1 MPVYALNRKLVFPPP
16 HLSEPSGMLALG
28 GDLSPDRL
36 VLAYSSGI
44 FPWYGS
50 DLPIL
55 WYSPDPR
62 YVLEP
67 LAAHIPRSL
76 RKTMRR
82 GQFEVNFDT
91 RFGEVMR
98 RCAETPR
105 PDQDATW
112 ITEDMILGY
121 ERLHALGLAHSIETF
136 EAGRLVGGLYGVSIG
151 GMFFGES
158 MFTEVPDASKVAFAT
173 LVAWLPTVGV
183 ELVDCQVH
191 TNHLARFG
199 AEAWP
204 RIRYLAELEK
214 HLRKPTLRGTWTP
227 YAASAR
233 ALQRGS
239 A

>member
-1 MPVYALNRKLVFPPP
+1 
-16 HLSEPSGMLALG
+16 MLALG

-44 FPWYGS
+44 FPWYGE

-67 LAAHIPRSL
+67 RGAHIPRSL
-76 RKTMRR
+76 RKTLRR
-82 GQFEVNFDT
+82 GHFEVRFDT
-91 RFGEVMR
+91 HFGEVIR
-98 RCAETPR
+98 RCAESPR
-105 PDQDATW
+105 PAQDSTW
-112 ITEDMILGY
+112 ITDDMIAGY

-136 EAGRLVGGLYGVSIG
+136 EEERLVGGLYGVSLG

-158 MFTEVPDASKVAFAT
+158 MFTSAPDASKVAFAT
-173 LVAWLPTVGV
+173 LLGWLPTVGV
-183 ELVDCQVH
+183 DLIDCQVH

-204 RIRYLAELEK
+204 RVRYLAELEK
-214 HLRKPTLRGTWTP
+214 HLQKPTLRGRWT
-227 YAASAR
+227 AHGESAR
-233 ALQRGS
+233 TLQSG
-239 A
+239 AA